1 MIHNKYFEILKQF
14 LGDYKCEIYGRELVD
29 KVPLS
34 QKGIALALEELEAKS
49 MLKSRKEG
57 TLKHYSL
64 NLEYSEIRDIIAI
77 TEITRKIQFLTQYRK
92 LAYLF
97 KHDERVIGIF
107 GSYAKGIQKTGSDI
121 DVFIIGKKIAED
133 YDKKGKK
140 LDLDISIKYFSRDLW
155 VKLLKEK
162 NNLLKEIINYHIA
175 IFGVEEFIN
184 LSWRHYYGFD

>member
-14 LGDYKCEIYGRELVD
+14 LGDYTGEIYGRELVGR
-29 KVPLS
+29 VSLS

-57 TLKHYSL
+57 TLKHYGL
-64 NLEYSEIRDIIAI
+64 NLEYSEIRDIIAM
-77 TEITRKIQFLTQYRK
+77 TEITRKILFLAQHRK

-97 KHDERVIGIF
+97 KRDERVIGIF

-155 VKLLKEK
+155 VNLLKEK
-162 NNLLKEIINYHIA
+162 
-175 IFGVEEFIN
+175 
-184 LSWRHYYGFD
+184 